1 MKGCLKEVTSWYR
14 IIPKAHMST
23 LIQDGSGFLS
33 ITSGERYPIVS
44 ISFTVSNVN
53 SF

>member
-1 MKGCLKEVTSWYR
+1 MKGCSKEETSWYR

-23 LIQDGSGFLS
+23 LIQDGSGFQS
-33 ITSGERYPIVS
+33 ITSGERYANVS
-44 ISFTVSNVN
+44 CSLTVSCVY